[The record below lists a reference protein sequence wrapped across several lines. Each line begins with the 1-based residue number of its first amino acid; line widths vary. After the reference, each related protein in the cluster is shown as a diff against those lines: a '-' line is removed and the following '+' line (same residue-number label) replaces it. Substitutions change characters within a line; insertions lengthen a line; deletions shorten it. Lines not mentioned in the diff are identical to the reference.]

1 MRMHAK
7 RNILSLALLAAIAAP
22 AMAQEAA
29 STGAND
35 KSARTLD
42 TVTVTGSRIKRAAIE
57 ESLPITSFTKDQ
69 IDAAGITS
77 AEQLL
82 MQLNIAGNGS
92 DNLSSNAGIV
102 HEDQRGNNGVSGANL
117 RGQGADAT
125 LVLLN
130 GRRVATHGLKGR
142 AVDLNAIPFAAIDRV
157 EVLRDGASAIY
168 GTDAIGGVINF
179 ITKRDFQGAQ
189 VSAFVDYTEAGGGN
203 VQRGSVLFGHGDLE
217 RDGWN
222 AFGTVSVKRNTILRG
237 SDREFS
243 NAFQANRG
251 LSPDSRGTPFATV
264 FNVAN
269 GSNPSLLGK
278 QPIDPKTGRPMV
290 DIRNNPIYGVIDS
303 DGSLQ
308 QAVNTFNL
316 PGAAGC
322 ENAGEDMGPYDYR
335 LWEVPTSRYACA
347 WDYPAAAVIQQPQ
360 DSVDFIGRASF
371 RIGTSHEAYVEL
383 TASKVD
389 VAKTFE
395 PNQISSSTSTAA
407 TALGPTTWYPL
418 NATTKAT
425 YDAVY
430 NALAGY
436 FGAGQLNYGAPIAY
450 RWRCMACGPREI
462 ETTTK
467 SYRFVAGI
475 GGLIGDWSYDVGVT
489 RGSSKS
495 ESILGTGFHYT
506 DALKAALGSGLINP
520 FLAPGQEQ
528 SAAAMSALDAA
539 SAAGVKLYGGES
551 LVTSVDASITGDLPW
566 FKLPGG
572 AIAMATGVDLRREE
586 FHFDGDQ
593 RTDKRAVFNAPF
605 DDANAL
611 GNVSRDIKA
620 VYVEFQ
626 LPVFSNFDINLAGRY
641 DHYSGFGATTNPKVS
656 LKYQP
661 FESLLFRG
669 AYSTGFKVP
678 NFNQLFNGISEVLY
692 TGLDLADP
700 ATCPGGKSNPNVAGC
715 EVIRP
720 DELFGGKEDLKPE
733 ESTQKSFGLVYSP
746 MSQLNIALDWWEI
759 ERENTIRA
767 AVRDDLI
774 KYYDLF
780 KDNWIRDSS
789 GEVIAIDRR
798 FVNSGGSLMRGVE
811 LDANLNGELAGGRWN
826 INLNGS
832 LITLF
837 KTKALESVPYT
848 GNLVGKYVRYYNL
861 PIRWKHTLTLGY
873 NRGNWTHNLSQLHR
887 DGYYDEEPVS
897 VSATAAA
904 PTTYV
909 PAGWKPRV
917 EGYTTYNYSLT
928 WTGIEKLK
936 LGFGI
941 KNLTD
946 KDPPFTAHQ
955 NDFAAGA
962 AWEPRIA
969 DPRGRAYTLLA
980 EYNF

>member
-1 MRMHAK
+1 MPAK
-7 RNILSLALLAAIAAP
+7 TTLVVHRLCAALLVALAAP
-22 AMAQEAA
+22 VAAQAQEAGTTTDTP
-29 STGAND
+29 SL
-35 KSARTLD
+35 KTLD
-42 TVTVTGSRIKRAAIE
+42 QVTVTGSRIKRADVEDAM
-57 ESLPITSFTKDQ
+57 PITSFTKEQ

-82 MQLNIAGNGS
+82 MQLNVAGNGS

-142 AVDLNAIPFAAIDRV
+142 AVDLNAIPFAAIERV

-179 ITKRDFQGAQ
+179 ITRRDFQGAQ

-203 VQRGSVLFGHGDLE
+203 IQRGSLLFGTGDLE
-217 RDGWN
+217 KDGWN

-237 SDREFS
+237 SDRDFS
-243 NAFQANRG
+243 NTFQPDRG

-264 FNVAN
+264 FSLGTTGVGAT
-269 GSNPSLLGK
+269 SLL
-278 QPIDPKTGRPMV
+278 KTGVREPG
-290 DIRNNPIYGVIDS
+290 NSAN
-303 DGSLQ
+303 LT
-308 QAVNTFNL
+308 AVNIYNL
-316 PGAAGC
+316 PGGAGC
-322 ENAGEDMGPYDYR
+322 EAAGPDMGPYAYR
-335 LWEVPTSRYACA
+335 LWEVPGSKYACA
-347 WDYPAAAVIQQPQ
+347 WDYPAAAVMIQPQ
-360 DSVDFIGRASF
+360 DSVDFLGRATF
-371 RIGTSHEAYVEL
+371 RIGSAHEAYIEVN
-383 TASKVD
+383 ASKVE

-418 NATTKAT
+418 NSTTQAT

-450 RWRCMACGPREI
+450 RWRCMACGPRQI
-462 ETTTK
+462 ETTTD

-475 GGLIGDWSYDVGVT
+475 GGLLGDWSYDVGLT

-495 ESILGTGFHYT
+495 ESILGSGFHYT

-528 SAAAMSALDAA
+528 SAAAMAALEAA
-539 SAAGVKLYGGES
+539 SARGVKLYGGES
-551 LVTSVDASITGDLPW
+551 LVTSLDASITGELGF

-572 AIAMATGVDLRREE
+572 SIAMAAGFDLRREE
-586 FHFDGDQ
+586 FRFDGDQ
-593 RTDKRAVFNAPF
+593 RADKRTVFNAPF

-620 VYVEFQ
+620 AYVEFQ

-656 LKYQP
+656 FKYQP

-678 NFNQLFNGISEVLY
+678 NFNQLFNGVSEVLY

-700 ATCPGGKSNPNVAGC
+700 ETCPGGKSNPNVAGC
-715 EVIRP
+715 ETIRP
-720 DELFGGKEDLKPE
+720 DELFGGNPGLAPE
-733 ESTQKSFGLVYSP
+733 ESEQKSFGLVYSP
-746 MSQLNIALDWWEI
+746 MSQFNIALDWWEI
-759 ERENTIRA
+759 ERLNTIRA
-767 AVRDDLI
+767 APRETLI
-774 KYYDLF
+774 QYYDLF

-789 GEVIAIDRR
+789 GEVVAIDRR
-798 FVNSGGSLMRGVE
+798 FINSGGSLMRGVE
-811 LDANLNGELAGGRWN
+811 LDANLNGEVAGGRWN
-826 INLNGS
+826 VNLNGS
-832 LITLF
+832 LITMF
-837 KTKALESVPYT
+837 RTKALESLPYT
-848 GNLVGKYVRYYNL
+848 SNLVGKYVRYYNL
-861 PIRWKHTLTLGY
+861 PIRWKHTLTFGY
-873 NRGNWTHNLSQLHR
+873 ARGNWSHTLSQLHR
-887 DGYYDEEPVS
+887 DGYFDEEPVS
-897 VSATAAA
+897 VSATPTA

-909 PAGWKPRV
+909 PVDWKPRV
-917 EGYTTYNYSLT
+917 NGYTTWNYNVT
-928 WTGIEKLK
+928 WTGIEKMK
-936 LGFGI
+936 IGFGI
-941 KNLTD
+941 KNLAD
-946 KDPPFTAHQ
+946 KDPPFTAHM

-969 DPRGRAYTLLA
+969 DPRGRAYTLLL
-980 EYNF
+980 EYSFW

>member
-1 MRMHAK
+1 MPVRAVPNV
-7 RNILSLALLAAIAAP
+7 RRLTLALLAALALPAAAQESAAP
-22 AMAQEAA
+22 DPGE
-29 STGAND
+29 
-35 KSARTLD
+35 KVKTLD
-42 TVTVTGSRIKRAAIE
+42 RMTVTGSRIRRAEVEQA
-57 ESLPITSFTKDQ
+57 LPITSFTKEQ

-82 MQLNIAGNGS
+82 MQLNVAGNGS

-142 AVDLNAIPFAAIDRV
+142 AVDLNSIPFAAIERV

-179 ITKRDFQGAQ
+179 ITRRDFQGAQ

-203 VQRGSVLFGHGDLE
+203 IQRGSVLFGHGDLE

-222 AFGTVSVKRNTILRG
+222 AFGTLSVKRNTILRG
-237 SDREFS
+237 SDRDFS
-243 NAFQANRG
+243 NTFQPSRG
-251 LSPDSRGTPFATV
+251 LSPDTRGTPFATV
-264 FNVAN
+264 FSL
-269 GSNPSLLGK
+269 GSTGVGATSLL
-278 QPIDPKTGRPMV
+278 
-290 DIRNNPIYGVIDS
+290 RNGVLEAGNPTR
-303 DGSLQ
+303 LT
-308 QAVNTFNL
+308 AVNIYDL

-322 ENAGEDMGPYDYR
+322 EAAGPDMGPYDHR
-335 LWEVPTSRYACA
+335 LWESPASKYACA
-347 WDYPAAAVIQQPQ
+347 WDYPAAAVIIQPQ

-371 RIGTSHEAYVEL
+371 RIGSTHEAYVEL
-383 TASKVD
+383 TASRVE

-418 NATTKAT
+418 NPTTQAT
-425 YDAVY
+425 YDTVY
-430 NALAGY
+430 NALAAY

-450 RWRCMACGPREI
+450 RWRCMACGPRQI
-462 ETTTK
+462 ETTTD

-475 GGLIGDWSYDVGVT
+475 GGLLGDWSYDIGLT
-489 RGSSKS
+489 RGSSQS
-495 ESILGTGFHYT
+495 DSILGTGFHYT

-520 FLAPGQEQ
+520 LLAPGQEQ
-528 SAAAMSALDAA
+528 SAAAMAALEAA

-551 LVTSVDASITGDLPW
+551 VVTALDASITGDLG
-566 FKLPGG
+566 FFRLPGG
-572 AIAMATGVDLRREE
+572 SIAMAAGIDLRREE
-586 FHFDGDQ
+586 FRFDGDQ
-593 RTDKRAVFNAPF
+593 RADKRAVFNAPF

-611 GNVSRDIKA
+611 GDASRDIA
-620 VYVEFQ
+620 AAYVEFQ
-626 LPVFSNFDINLAGRY
+626 LPLFKGFDLNLAGRY

-656 LKYQP
+656 FKYQP
-661 FESLLFRG
+661 AEWLLFRG
-669 AYSTGFKVP
+669 AYSTGFRVP

-700 ATCPGGKSNPNVAGC
+700 ETCPGGRSNPNVAGC

-720 DELFGGKEDLKPE
+720 VELFGGKPDLQPE
-733 ESTQKSFGLVYSP
+733 ESVQKSFGLVYSP
-746 MSQLNIALDWWEI
+746 MSQFNVALDWWEI

-767 AVRDDLI
+767 APRDTLVQ
-774 KYYDLF
+774 YYDLF
-780 KDNWIRDSS
+780 RDNWIRDAS
-789 GEVIAIDRR
+789 GEVVAIDRR
-798 FVNSGGSLMRGVE
+798 FINSGGSLMRGVE
-811 LDANLNGELAGGRWN
+811 LDANLNGEVAGGRWN
-826 INLNGS
+826 IGLNGS
-832 LITLF
+832 LITMF
-837 KTKALESVPYT
+837 RTKALESLPYSD
-848 GNLVGKYVRYYNL
+848 NLVGKYVRYYNL
-861 PIRWKHTLTLGY
+861 PLRWKHTLSFGY
-873 NRGNWTHNLSQLHR
+873 TRGAWSHNLSQMHR
-887 DGYYDEEPVS
+887 DGYFDEEPVS
-897 VSATAAA
+897 VSATATA

-909 PAGWKPRV
+909 PVDWKPRV
-917 EGYTTYNYSLT
+917 DGYTTYNYSLT
-928 WTGIEKLK
+928 WTGIERLK

-946 KDPPFTAHQ
+946 KDPPFTAHM

-962 AWEPRIA
+962 AWEARVA

-980 EYNF
+980 EYTF